1 MPNRDQNEISLKELA
16 KASGIAYHK
25 LMYDVRR
32 GKLPVIWRGKRVFV
46 SLDNPAVQSVL
57 TNTSEYVKTRVK
69 LKPRPVEHEGVR
81 YPSVL
86 SLARAKNRSQMT
98 VMQWIWRGKARY
110 VEEE

>member
-1 MPNRDQNEISLKELA
+1 MTTQNQNEMSLKELA

-25 LMYDVRR
+25 LMYDVKR
-32 GKLPVIWRGKRVFV
+32 GTLPCHWRGKRVFV

-69 LKPRPVEHEGVR
+69 LKPRPVEYEGIR

-86 SLARAKNRSQMT
+86 SLARAKSRSQMT

-110 VEEE
+110 VEE